1 MMKCLSPL
9 SPGAILL
16 IAAFYSAGAS
26 AELTTATL
34 AAADVSAEKPPS
46 FADQTIVVEKK
57 EKLQQ
62 EVQAATS
69 LLTRPDLQDA
79 GVASLEDLNTRT
91 PNLHVQKAGGG
102 SESFISIRGIVAQR
116 QVTTPSGIGVYIDG
130 VNYLDPLSTLTYT
143 DLIDLDRVEVLRG
156 PQGTLYG
163 RNAEAGVINILT
175 RKPEGVNRLYG
186 EMTLGNY
193 GLQKYQLGG
202 EANLIDDTLS
212 AIGSGMWMQRDGMT
226 ENTLLGRDQ
235 TDLEQYFLRGR
246 LRWTPS
252 QDTEVLLN
260 LDGHRSDDGPQDLVF
275 IADGD
280 KRGVTTHKNDYD
292 FFGKQTHEAKGA
304 SLQWN
309 QHLDEMIFTSISAVR
324 DASERTLGDA
334 DFTRYDLYVGD
345 FQSDQ
350 RQYTQEFRLASNNDA
365 PWQWLVG
372 AYGFRL
378 KNDFTLGS
386 YIGQDAVDGVYIP
399 AKMDIDSRGRFIN
412 YGASLFGETSWT
424 FDNGFSITG
433 GLRWETETAKSDEK
447 ALLSTSGMSTPYGE
461 FHGKKTFNNW
471 LPKLALGYQLNSN
484 INFYT
489 SVAKG
494 ARSGGFNSVAQ
505 VPEGNSYD
513 PEFSTNYEI
522 GMKSLWLDNRLML
535 NLALFQTDISDL
547 QVARRIENGT
557 IITTNA
563 GKARNRGAELELLA
577 WPLES
582 DLQLGASVGYVQ
594 AEYTEYS
601 DPLAGADYSGKR
613 VPLVPEYTM
622 GLSAQYRTPLSGNLD
637 AFMRAEWQYVDKTYW
652 DDANQYAEPA
662 YDLVNLRVGVESADW
677 QFYLWAKNLLDSNY
691 VRTALPDS
699 ELGGIAA
706 SWGEQ
711 RTFGA
716 TLRYE
721 F

>member
-1 MMKCLSPL
+1 MKDLFPL
-9 SPGAILL
+9 SPIAILM

-34 AAADVSAEKPPS
+34 AAANTSANRATV

-57 EKLQQ
+57 EKRQQ

-69 LLTRPDLQDA
+69 LLPRSDLQDS
-79 GVASLEDLNTRT
+79 GVSSLEDLNTQV
-91 PNLHVQKAGGG
+91 PNLNVHKAGGA

-116 QVTTPSGIGVYIDG
+116 QVMTPSGIGVYIDG
-130 VNYLDPLSTLTYT
+130 VNYLDPLSLLTYT

-163 RNAEAGVINILT
+163 RNAEAGIINILT

-186 EMTLGNY
+186 EITQGNY
-193 GLQKYQLGG
+193 SLQKYQLGG

-212 AIGSGMWMQRDGMT
+212 AIGSGMWMQRNGLT
-226 ENTLLGRDQ
+226 KNTFLDRDQ

-252 QDTEVLLN
+252 ENTEVLLN
-260 LDGHRSDDGPQDLVF
+260 IDGHSSDDGPQDLVF
-275 IADGD
+275 ITDGD
-280 KRGVTTHKNDYD
+280 KKRVTTHKNNYD

-304 SLQWN
+304 SVQWT

-324 DASERTLGDA
+324 DSSERTLGDA
-334 DFTRYDLYVGD
+334 DFTRYDLYIGD
-345 FQSDQ
+345 FKSDQ
-350 RQYTQEFRLASNNDA
+350 QQYTQEFRLASDNDA
-365 PWQWLVG
+365 PWQWLMG
-372 AYGFRL
+372 GYGFRL

-386 YIGQDAVDGVYIP
+386 YIGQDAIDGINIVAP
-399 AKMDIDSRGRFIN
+399 MDINSRGRFVN
-412 YGASLFGETSWT
+412 HGVSLFGETSWT

-447 ALLSTSGMSTPYGE
+447 AVLSTSGMYMPYGE
-461 FHGKKTFNNW
+461 YHGKKTFNNW

-484 INFYT
+484 INVYT

-494 ARSGGFNSVAQ
+494 ARAGGFNSVAQ
-505 VPEGNSYD
+505 VPQGNSYD

-535 NLALFQTDISDL
+535 NLSIFQTYISDL

-557 IITTNA
+557 VITTNA
-563 GKARNRGAELELLA
+563 GKARNRGAELEMLA

-582 DLQLGASVGYVQ
+582 DFQLGASVGYVK
-594 AEYTEYS
+594 AEYTDYT
-601 DPLAGADYSGKR
+601 DLLAGTNYNGKR
-613 VPLVPEYTM
+613 IPLVPEYTM

-662 YDLVNLRVGVESADW
+662 YDLINLRVGVEAADW
-677 QFYLWAKNLLDSNY
+677 QFYLWTKNLLDRNY
-691 VRTALPDS
+691 VRTAIPDS
-699 ELGGIAA
+699 GLGGIAA